1 MRTLRNLLITVLLVV
16 LAFLI
21 YDNRVLIVQNLSKT
35 LDKGETIV
43 LPDNPT
49 YKNNFEFEFV
59 KETDDFTASS
69 RQEILDILYTV
80 LNNGLDN
87 FTFYCD
93 QNYGTCVSDFNE
105 ISQDQVLLSTINNM
119 VSPFNSYDKISFTI
133 AAYGKIDM
141 EIQKLYSDEEITRV
155 DNEIERLITENLGN
169 KMSDRD
175 KIKFF
180 HDYLIN
186 NSKYDQDRA
195 TAIENGSDIDNNS
208 HKAIGPLF
216 DKIALCSGYSD
227 AMKLF
232 LDKLEIPN
240 YKISNTRHS
249 WNLVYVDGKWLH
261 LDLTWDDPVTD
272 TGVDLLLH
280 KFFLITTDELQ
291 DLDATEHN
299 FNAEYYPEAEK
310 A

>member
-93 QNYGTCVSDFNE
+93 QNYGTCVSDFKE

-119 VSPFNSYDKISFTI
+119 VSPFNSYNYTPHLKNCKFNFDNRSKIHFTGFAI
-133 AAYGKIDM
+133 VY
-141 EIQKLYSDEEITRV
+141 
-155 DNEIERLITENLGN
+155 ENLP
-169 KMSDRD
+169 R
-175 KIKFF
+175 
-180 HDYLIN
+180 
-186 NSKYDQDRA
+186 
-195 TAIENGSDIDNNS
+195 
-208 HKAIGPLF
+208 
-216 DKIALCSGYSD
+216 
-227 AMKLF
+227 KL
-232 LDKLEIPN
+232 
-240 YKISNTRHS
+240 
-249 WNLVYVDGKWLH
+249 
-261 LDLTWDDPVTD
+261 
-272 TGVDLLLH
+272 
-280 KFFLITTDELQ
+280 
-291 DLDATEHN
+291 
-299 FNAEYYPEAEK
+299 
-310 A
+310 